1 MTGSL
6 CPDQI
11 AQQEFEPVHAIQK
24 DHVHR
29 PSQQL
34 PHIFGRKE
42 SVRRHLEEERA
53 LAVAGGGNVKPELRV
68 HRDRVATHER
78 QRRPGLCADLQVCAR
93 RQMGVQCGEEVKVW
107 HTEHAE
113 RVGRIVK
120 VVHWARP
127 PLS

>member
-42 SVRRHLEEERA
+42 MSDGIWKKNVRLRLPV
-53 LAVAGGGNVKPELRV
+53 AVTSSWN
-68 HRDRVATHER
+68 
-78 QRRPGLCADLQVCAR
+78 
-93 RQMGVQCGEEVKVW
+93 
-107 HTEHAE
+107 
-113 RVGRIVK
+113 
-120 VVHWARP
+120 
-127 PLS
+127 